1 MIEELQRKIRS
12 LRLEEQEQIVN
23 HRSLRFSLDRY
34 KISIPSSPYWLAG
47 PLLVIAA
54 LALNLYNLGKPSLW
68 FDEAFSAELARQPLP
83 SLWHIIWGPEPNME
97 LYYIF
102 LHFWLRA
109 VTFVGLQQTEF
120 IVRFPSAVFAALS
133 VFFVFLLGKR
143 YLGRRV
149 GLFVA
154 LLYLIN
160 YEVLIYAQQA
170 RSYALQL
177 LLLCIS
183 WYALLH
189 FCTEEKH
196 GKRWLIVYAISAV
209 LSMYAHLFS
218 VFVLIAQWLA
228 VAGLL
233 ILPGQWRALVRRR
246 IPAFV
251 ASIFA
256 IGVLVIPLLL
266 VSRQGG
272 RTSWLP
278 VPHLGDIYQLFIA
291 IVAGHSFYLYG
302 LVFCSGVAVCLIL
315 LACGLEYLPAL
326 QKLIPRQII
335 MREQI
340 PAMLQPRRY
349 LPLLWMLLCW
359 LVIPLIIS
367 YLVSQS
373 SIHLFSVRYLVVIT
387 PAFLLCAGLGIASLR
402 NWGVAILLACE
413 LIFLAL
419 PLVPAYYQ
427 NAQIEDWRTPSQ
439 WLIQMYRDGDG
450 LVCYDNEQ
458 SQGCQVSVEYYL
470 HTYASDNIHF
480 TADSP
485 GAFSWEND
493 SSANPSAAVDPG
505 ALARYGARH
514 PRIFFIVGRLPDN
527 NAVRLA
533 KQAQDWLNRH
543 YQFVDQVV
551 SSTVSIRLYIT
562 NKGEI

>member
-1 MIEELQRKIRS
+1 MQRKRRS

-23 HRSLRFSLDRY
+23 NRILHFSTNRY
-34 KISIPSSPYWLAG
+34 KLSIPSFLYSLAG
-47 PLLVIAA
+47 PLLVIVA
-54 LALNLYNLGKPSLW
+54 LVLNLYDLGKPSLW
-68 FDEAFSAELARQPLP
+68 FDEAFSVELARQPLP

-109 VTFVGLQQTEF
+109 ATFVGLQQTEF
-120 IVRFPSAVFAALS
+120 IVRLPSAVFAALS

-149 GLFVA
+149 GILVA

-196 GKRWLIVYAISAV
+196 GKRWLVVYAISAV
-209 LSMYAHLFS
+209 LAMYAHLFS
-218 VFVLIAQWLA
+218 LFVLIAQWLA

-233 ILPGQWRALVRRR
+233 ILPSQWRALVRKC
-246 IPAFV
+246 IPAFA
-251 ASIFA
+251 ASIFT
-256 IGVLVIPLLL
+256 IGILIIPLLL

-272 RTSWLP
+272 RTNWLP

-302 LVFCSGVAVCLIL
+302 LVFCSGVAIFLIW
-315 LACGLEYLPAL
+315 LACSLEYVPAL
-326 QKLIPRQII
+326 QKLIPQQMIT
-335 MREQI
+335 REQI

-349 LPLLWMLLCW
+349 LPMLWVLLCW
-359 LVIPLIIS
+359 LVIPLAIS
-367 YLVSQS
+367 YVVSQS
-373 SIHLFSVRYLVVIT
+373 SIHLFSARYLVVIT
-387 PAFLLCAGLGIASLR
+387 PVFLLCAGLGLASLR
-402 NWGVAILLACE
+402 NRGVAILLACE

-439 WLIQMYRDGDG
+439 WLIQMYREGDG
-450 LVCYDNEQ
+450 LVCYDNDQ
-458 SQGCQVSVEYYL
+458 SQGCQVSIEYYL
-470 HTYASDNIHF
+470 HTYAPNKIHF

-505 ALARYGARH
+505 ALALYGARH

-533 KQAQDWLNRH
+533 KQAQDWLDRH
-543 YQFVDQVV
+543 YQFVDQLVN
-551 SSTVSIRLYIT
+551 STVSIRLYIT
-562 NKGEI
+562 DRQKQA